1 VTLFIRPSIGAIYE
15 KATPHATDPISQ
27 GVIAQLAPSG
37 QKTDWVPF
45 YGVGGGFD
53 ANLTTHFALRFQ
65 ADFVHDH
72 LFSDLL
78 KDGRNSVRFSVG
90 PALQFGRNVRK

>member
-1 VTLFIRPSIGAIYE
+1 
-15 KATPHATDPISQ
+15 
-27 GVIAQLAPSG
+27 VIAQLAPSG